1 MKTKLT
7 LLFMFLIV
15 AVTYTQ
21 AQSKKDLE
29 KNYASCV
36 KSRDSLQQIH
46 SKLLK
51 NYDSVS
57 NACIQL
63 KTLNTRIESTL
74 SEIRK
79 ATRDSI
85 SSLRKENVDLQ
96 VRVDLWKAEF
106 INRSYVVNDLL
117 QLKELLDKEII
128 TQNEFQTKKTRLLEK
143 L

>member
-7 LLFMFLIV
+7 LLFIFSIV

-36 KSRDSLQQIH
+36 KSRDSLQQLH
-46 SKLLK
+46 S
-51 NYDSVS
+51 SVS

-85 SSLRKENVDLQ
+85 ISLRKENADLQ

-106 INRSYVVNDLL
+106 VNRSSVIYDLQ
-117 QLKELLDKEII
+117 QLKDLLDKEII